1 MVPEFTLLLVL
12 LTVDTDVFVDVLVF
26 TLLLFTVEVLV
37 EVELVSTN
45 VLLS

>member
-1 MVPEFTLLLVL
+1 MLLVL

-26 TLLLFTVEVLV
+26 TLLLFTDEVLV
-37 EVELVSTN
+37 EVEFVSTN